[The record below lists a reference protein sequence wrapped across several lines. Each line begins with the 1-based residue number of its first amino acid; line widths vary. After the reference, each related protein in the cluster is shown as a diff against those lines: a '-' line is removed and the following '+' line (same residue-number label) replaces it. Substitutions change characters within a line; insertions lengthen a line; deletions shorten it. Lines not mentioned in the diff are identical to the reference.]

1 MTRQQV
7 IDIYN
12 QFTLSDVKKD
22 EWQYIPWRAAR
33 AIDSLEAVS
42 KMVERQGGK
51 LKSRQII
58 AAIIHFAEKVD

>member
-1 MTRQQV
+1 MTRQQA

-12 QFTLSDVKKD
+12 QFTLSNVKGD
-22 EWQYIPWRAAR
+22 NIPWRAAK

-42 KMVERQGGK
+42 KMVERQGGE
-51 LKSRQII
+51 LKSRQVI